1 MKTARVAYRS
11 AIHSAAPHPAGLQL
25 TDGRVLAEQ
34 DVVWLPPFE
43 GGTIIALG
51 LNDADP
57 VAALRKDLTV
67 TAQDEPLVV
76 PKGPGSLIG
85 HRGETRRP
93 AGRRG
98 LHALRLRTGGG
109 DRQDRQE
116 CRGRRCDGPC
126 GRLHGVHGL
135 RHPRLPGE
143 LISAQSAG
151 QEPQRWH
158 RAGALVGGRR
168 RGARSACAGPAHL

>member
-57 VAALRKDLTV
+57 VAAVRKDLTV

-93 AGRRG
+93 AGG
-98 LHALRLRTGGG
+98 ACMHCDCELAVVIDRTAKSVEAA
-109 DRQDRQE
+109 DAMA
-116 CRGRRCDGPC
+116 
-126 GRLHGVHGL
+126 HV
-135 RHPRLPGE
+135 
-143 LISAQSAG
+143 AG
-151 QEPQRWH
+151 CTVCTDYAIRDCLEN
-158 RAGALVGGRR
+158 
-168 RGARSACAGPAHL
+168 